1 MRTMAPALVAVLVL
15 AMSHPAKSWGV
26 RRAPG
31 VARRGGVTMFMEK
44 FWKRIA
50 DNTIARPSPFA
61 VPNTAA
67 QEAELLAL
75 AKTKAP
81 AAELL
86 PVFEALEEAAPAP
99 EELLDENAELIDGP
113 WSLLYTVSAVIGENI
128 TDRGV
133 SGVVNASGITVDAA
147 EDKVPIQAFDVA
159 NGRVSNT
166 ILTTLPLL
174 GDVTV
179 RVSGTFTRAE
189 GEGKG
194 RRAEV
199 EFDLLEFM
207 NGDASTTYFK
217 AGWPFTLQRALK
229 PELATGEEGTSWLD
243 TTYISDKVRD
253 GGFLGHCNP
262 PI

>member
-1 MRTMAPALVAVLVL
+1 MPQPNPTKDSSPRPPLTPNQRPPLLNTRTQT
-15 AMSHPAKSWGV
+15 
-26 RRAPG
+26 R
-31 VARRGGVTMFMEK
+31 
-44 FWKRIA
+44 
-50 DNTIARPSPFA
+50 
-61 VPNTAA
+61 
-67 QEAELLAL
+67 
-75 AKTKAP
+75 
-81 AAELL
+81 
-86 PVFEALEEAAPAP
+86 
-99 EELLDENAELIDGP
+99 
-113 WSLLYTVSAVIGENI
+113 SLLYTVSAVIGENI